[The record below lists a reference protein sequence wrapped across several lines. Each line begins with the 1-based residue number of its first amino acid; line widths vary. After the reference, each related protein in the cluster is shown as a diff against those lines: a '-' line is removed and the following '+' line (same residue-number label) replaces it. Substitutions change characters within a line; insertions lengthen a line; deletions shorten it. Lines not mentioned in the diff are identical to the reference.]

1 MNPVRRSALA
11 ACIAPWIPLITIV
24 GAQAGGLCGAREA
37 FAAPKADATVYLPVA
52 RMRVPVP
59 GRASD
64 WIVDDVQS
72 EGAKIDMLRTSPG
85 VQPVMGFS
93 VRLYTNGATCSTQLN
108 APLSSFPS
116 GARKVRRPS
125 YLPASFVAEAIES
138 PMPGGTAALVCSN
151 TRAGSV
157 VLKIVY
163 KGTRFERDVARLR
176 ATFEAIAKEAAS
188 RGVAPAPPTRTDPT
202 PSPTPSPV
210 PTQPP
215 RLSSVAITLGT
226 AGATVRLPE
235 GWRHEFVNEM
245 QQPGRDVL
253 SRQRPGELE
262 LAIGL
267 EPPARG
273 HTCSEWYASQRSRSD
288 AQMRERPAYA
298 PSSFFHAVRESGGES
313 SKYSK
318 ANLCLDTKDN
328 GLMEVMLVYEGSL
341 SDPDVRAAHPV
352 LEQIASSILATP
364 RVPDLAPPAALSASA
379 PVAASPSSPSA
390 DTKAD
395 APKSSA
401 SLEEIERRAKKR
413 REERERAG
421 RRSSR
426 DDDDSPSILSGVR
439 LELSG
444 YQVKPEDGAYESAT
458 GGTIRLH
465 MTHLDEPG
473 KLTLAAAASAMI
485 GADSATNIPVDFDF
499 GLGAGVPLGPLRL
512 IPLFKIGADS
522 MGGGDAG
529 RYKVPAAFYYAA
541 EGQVSLPLAASFGIG
556 GSIGRAYRG
565 SVTGH
570 GNSEVPREDRLSAY
584 LWIRG
589 ISLGARFVDYGTGK
603 LTAGT
608 LGWVF

>member
-1 MNPVRRSALA
+1 M
-11 ACIAPWIPLITIV
+11 
-24 GAQAGGLCGAREA
+24 LCGAREA
-37 FAAPKADATVYLPVA
+37 IAAPKSDATVYLPVA
-52 RMRVPVP
+52 RIRVPVP

-72 EGAKIDMLRTSPG
+72 EGAKIDMLRTSPS

-138 PMPGGTAALVCSN
+138 PMPGGTAALACSN

-176 ATFEAIAKEAAS
+176 ATFEAIAKEAAT
-188 RGVAPAPPTRTDPT
+188 RGAAPTPPTRTDPT
-202 PSPTPSPV
+202 PPSV
-210 PTQPP
+210 PAQLP

-253 SRQRPGELE
+253 SRQRAGEPE

-273 HTCSEWYASQRSRSD
+273 HTCAEWYASQRSRPD

-313 SKYSK
+313 AKYSK

-341 SDPDVRAAHPV
+341 SDPDARAAYPV
-352 LEQIASSILATP
+352 LEQIASSVLATP
-364 RVPDLAPPAALSASA
+364 RVPDLPPPAELSAVAAVATSSPPPASA
-379 PVAASPSSPSA
+379 PKSE
-390 DTKAD
+390 
-395 APKSSA
+395 APKNDA
-401 SLEEIERRAKKR
+401 TLEEIEKRASKR
-413 REERERAG
+413 REARERERRKASEDRG
-421 RRSSR
+421 
-426 DDDDSPSILSGVR
+426 SPSILDGVR
-439 LELSG
+439 AELSG
-444 YQVKPEDGAYESAT
+444 YRVKPEDEAYESAT

-465 MTHLDEPG
+465 MTHMDEPDS
-473 KLTLAAAASAMI
+473 LSLAVAASAMI
-485 GADSATNIPVDFDF
+485 GADGATNIPVDFSF
-499 GLGAGVPLGPLRL
+499 GMGAGLPLGPLKL
-512 IPLFKIGADS
+512 IPLLHVGADS

-541 EGQVSLPLAASFGIG
+541 EGSVSLPLASSFGIG
-556 GSIGRAYRG
+556 ASIGRAYRG

-570 GNSEVPREDRLSAY
+570 ANAEVPREDRLSAY

-589 ISLGARFVDYGTGK
+589 ISLGARIVDYGTGK